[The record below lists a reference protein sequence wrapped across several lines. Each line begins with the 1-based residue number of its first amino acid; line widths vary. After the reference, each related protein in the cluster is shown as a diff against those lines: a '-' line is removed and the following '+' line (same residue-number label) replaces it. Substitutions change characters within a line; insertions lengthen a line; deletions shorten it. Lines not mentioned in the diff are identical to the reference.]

1 MVGQHAFPGH
11 SDLNIYIFSLV
22 IMGRYDMVDFLKKQ
36 KINIY
41 ISIQTEL
48 VGVYDTVTIIL
59 KAYMFIKEHG
69 FKMKI
74 TLLN

>member
-1 MVGQHAFPGH
+1 
-11 SDLNIYIFSLV
+11 
-22 IMGRYDMVDFLKKQ
+22 MVDFLKKQ

-48 VGVYDTVTIIL
+48 VGVYDTVTRIL